1 MDLLNCV
8 CKIDGTWLK
17 SSYYY
22 TICKMLGILR
32 HYTYIASRITFKRLT
47 FSIYKGRTFSF
58 LIVGPLLDRNLVV
71 RSRRESE
78 RRKEANIPWVTQP
91 AFSLQGI
98 SEREREREREKD
110 KGTQALME
118 QRCFI
123 EFCKSTSSFFR

>member
-78 RRKEANIPWVTQP
+78 RRKEANIPWVTEAALP
-91 AFSLQGI
+91 SRESARNREI
-98 SEREREREREKD
+98 ERERQTREPK
-110 KGTQALME
+110 L
-118 QRCFI
+118 
-123 EFCKSTSSFFR
+123 